1 MNTPTGKKP
10 HDLTL
15 RAAAEAQLVDTSTKK
30 APGLP
35 VEKLLHELQVHQVEL
50 EMQNEALRQAQSA
63 LEESR
68 DRYMDL
74 YEFAPVGY
82 LTLTPEGLIEE
93 VNLTGV
99 KLLGIERGNL
109 LQKGFRTFVI
119 HDDQDRWVR
128 HFINMT
134 SHGGQGTLELAMQRG
149 DGTVFHAQLDCEHR
163 KLGTGET
170 AVRINLIDI
179 TERKIREN
187 DLTLAKE
194 AAEAA
199 NIAKSRFLATMS
211 HELRTPMNGI
221 LGMAQMLLSPKLED
235 AVRQDYARTVL
246 NSGQTLLTL
255 LNDILDLSK
264 VEAGK
269 IALESTVF
277 DPSQIIQETKV
288 LFAETAAGKDLKIV
302 TGDYQPVGQ
311 RYLGDPYRLRQMISN
326 LVGNAIKFTKQG
338 QISIAAQE
346 IKRDGQSTVIEFS
359 VTDTGIGILDDDRRL
374 LFQPFSQTD
383 SSTTRKYGGTGL
395 GLSIVSSLAKLMGGE
410 VGVDSRPGQGSRF
423 WFRIQAKLVEAGQD
437 SRQSERPQ
445 FSGSATESQLTGRV
459 LVAEDDRT
467 NRKVVEALL
476 NKLGLTAVFAEDG
489 QQALDA
495 VTQGDTSDLILMDI
509 HMPVM
514 DGHLATEKIRQ
525 WEAEN
530 GQPRRPIIA
539 LTADA
544 FETDHQLCLA
554 AGMDDFLTKPIAIG
568 TLREVLGKWLSA
580 EATTSKN
587 KCTADKPLDIPRI
600 VEIMHDLSPL
610 LEHSQFDAIRRFREL
625 QQTVEGTL
633 VATEIDEL
641 GHLLSEFR
649 FTELLYRL
657 HQLAAVHGW
666 DKA

>member
-35 VEKLLHELQVHQVEL
+35 VEELLHELRVHQVEL

-134 SHGGQGTLELAMQRG
+134 THGGQGPVELAMQRG
-149 DGTVFHAQLDCEHR
+149 DGTEFQAQLDCEHR

-410 VGVDSRPGQGSRF
+410 VGVDSSPGQGSRF

-568 TLREVLGKWLSA
+568 TLREVIGKWLSA

-587 KCTADKPLDIPRI
+587 KCTADKPLDVPRI
-600 VEIMHDLSPL
+600 VEILHDLSPL

-625 QQTVEGTL
+625 QQTVEGTP
-633 VATEIDEL
+633 VAAEIDEL

>member
-35 VEKLLHELQVHQVEL
+35 VEELLHELRVHQIEL

-134 SHGGQGTLELAMQRG
+134 THGGQGPVELAMQRG
-149 DGTVFHAQLDCEHR
+149 DGTEFQAQLDCEHR

-410 VGVDSRPGQGSRF
+410 VGVDSSPGQGSRF
-423 WFRIQAKLVEAGQD
+423 WFRIQAKLVEAGQG

-587 KCTADKPLDIPRI
+587 KCTADKPLDVPRI
-600 VEIMHDLSPL
+600 VEILHDLSPL

-625 QQTVEGTL
+625 QQTVEGTP
-633 VATEIDEL
+633 VAAEIDEL